1 MRDGRTVELTRYR
14 QSGKVQV
21 DGDTVTQQLGR
32 GQTAEYSLSQ
42 LAAHSKDPEYFVN
55 TMTSAAK
62 RGDSVTIDVHNG
74 VSRMTDP
81 ALEHRL
87 PPDFPCSDAILHAF
101 VKHQI
106 DPTLLAAVGEQESGM
121 GKGAY
126 YNQTTHIG
134 ADGHGHGM
142 WQMDDRYYSKAN
154 CERAGR
160 DPYFAADRAAQ
171 TLSDNIKSFGEAT
184 GIQRYNGGDPALPY
198 DHLIEHQYSKIEAQL
213 SHDYSRGVGR

>member
-1 MRDGRTVELTRYR
+1 MALAGGPVAVRDGRTVELTRYR

-55 TMTSAAK
+55 TMTYAAK
-62 RGDSVTIDVHNG
+62 RGDSVTIVHYG

-142 WQMDDRYYSKAN
+142 WQMDDRYYRRLTAN
-154 CERAGR
+154 GQGATPISPPIAPHRLYLITSSRLVKRRGSSATT
-160 DPYFAADRAAQ
+160 AAILRCR
-171 TLSDNIKSFGEAT
+171 TT
-184 GIQRYNGGDPALPY
+184 T
-198 DHLIEHQYSKIEAQL
+198 
-213 SHDYSRGVGR
+213 